1 MNVHLK
7 LGYTFFEVGVPRFFR
22 NYKPKN
28 KIYSF
33 LFIDEI
39 RSVKKSATAK
49 KKKEHLINIFFS
61 KETALPSLFQVI
73 KCKSSF

>member
-39 RSVKKSATAK
+39 RSVKKK
-49 KKKEHLINIFFS
+49 RYCKKKEGTS
-61 KETALPSLFQVI
+61 DKY
-73 KCKSSF
+73 SF